1 MDLVQAVDQ
10 LIHHQIAVM
19 KGPIILEAQEIGTDH
34 PAALITQSLEIVTN
48 WLGNLIPFLKINV
61 VFRYWSNVDQYR
73 INKVLAK
80 VLVENPNV
88 VSVGKVVGLPLLRH
102 DVTDVDNL
110 RLTLAD
116 GLTNLVNHQVRQNA
130 GKQASWT

>member
-80 VLVENPNV
+80 VLVENRTWSASV
-88 VSVGKVVGLPLLRH
+88 KWSVSLLR
-102 DVTDVDNL
+102 VMML
-110 RLTLAD
+110 
-116 GLTNLVNHQVRQNA
+116 QM
-130 GKQASWT
+130 